1 MDLYDFYKTIVTGV
15 AQDAT
20 LAAWAVAQCGG
31 ALSVYAGMPS
41 DDFPD
46 MTDDVPF
53 VLFGEPSRSCG
64 QKRRT
69 IEYGCEA
76 WMGLS
81 VSGDKTG
88 NPANMSEPAGIEK
101 ILDGMRLVRLAVVA
115 ALPAGVT
122 LTDFEEHADVN
133 AAGSEV
139 HGDMG
144 FSFSHQL
151 TIGMDP
157 MA

>member
-15 AQDAT
+15 AQDSDLDT
-20 LAAWAVAQCGG
+20 WANAQFSS
-31 ALSVYAGMPS
+31 SVNVFAGMPS

-46 MTDDVPF
+46 MEDDVPF
-53 VLFGEPSRSCG
+53 VLFGEPSRSCS
-64 QKRRT
+64 QNRRT
-69 IEYGCEA
+69 IQYSCGA

-88 NPANMSEPAGIEK
+88 NPDNLDEPAGVEQ

-115 ALPAGVT
+115 SLPDGVT
-122 LTDFEEHADVN
+122 LDGFEEHADVN

-144 FSFSHQL
+144 FTFSHVM
-151 TIGMDP
+151 TIGMNP
-157 MA
+157 ME